1 MGSSP
6 PPVRVRM
13 GQGEH
18 RDGGQDQRRDDG
30 QRDDGMHRHGDGD
43 GDGLPTG
50 STSPM
55 TASPR

>member
-1 MGSSP
+1 
-6 PPVRVRM
+6 M